1 VTQIAVSSFAEQGL
15 RPCRNLSVAVLVRFM
30 RLRRFI
36 IALCGLILAFCL
48 RAAAAPLESPSALA
62 VTDSAAVRLDKGVE
76 FFRSTEYLSLF
87 RSLTPRAI
95 FAAESRWKTD
105 WQTPERGTDR
115 IRQDGRWYAGA
126 ERSLRSDIAL
136 WIAASGEHFDD
147 RPRRIAS
154 RSLPSGDLTP
164 RSPELTQSPLSS
176 LSQATTA
183 VRILRT
189 AAGVTATPWTPLTLR
204 VGAGPMEDRR
214 IGSVRSGMGIWSD
227 ARIERWELSGFDQS
241 LALGYNRETP
251 RDHRNEDLAASYSLF
266 RDFYEGNS
274 NRAEISAGWIGRDL
288 DLSPVGQTARREE
301 RRYAIRDVFTFGVTR
316 GMRVELSGDVLSE
329 KTEQTQPGVAPA
341 SLEENQA
348 GFQTGLD
355 WERGRAVG
363 RIETGIRGVSQTI
376 RGEILQGR
384 KTHLTT
390 QVRVPALW
398 RSQAVLRFG
407 VEKYALDTRSESNY
421 DDRDELRYVGEV
433 GWGKTIS
440 PALRAES
447 FAVVHL
453 DHLVYLFRQNSANNR
468 WSRFFL
474 LGTALRHRPARAFQQ
489 TFRASVSATY
499 HDYDFETDP
508 RTARSTVY
516 RRLVLS
522 DSAAVRLTD
531 QWSFVGRLGWQEEE
545 FGRLYWDAFEEER
558 SDRIRSLSGALE
570 IVLELRSS
578 FLAGAGALWDSRLG
592 ERFPES
598 DGGAITIF
606 QDLRSYGPTLRL
618 AYLARK
624 SLTFSLQSRALRQ
637 SQLER
642 EDRWILSGEAMGGV
656 TW

>member
-1 VTQIAVSSFAEQGL
+1 ME
-15 RPCRNLSVAVLVRFM
+15 
-30 RLRRFI
+30 LRRHAA
-36 IALCGLILAFCL
+36 ALCGFALAFCF
-48 RAAAAPLESPSALA
+48 RAVAAPLQSPSALT

-87 RSLTPRAI
+87 RSLAPRAI
-95 FAAESRWKTD
+95 LAAESRWKTD

-115 IRQDGRWYAGA
+115 IRQDGRWYVGA
-126 ERSLRSDIAL
+126 ERGVRSDVAL
-136 WIAASGEHFDD
+136 WFAASGEHFDD
-147 RPRRIAS
+147 RPRRTAS
-154 RSLPSGDLTP
+154 RPLPSRELTP
-164 RSPELTQSPLSS
+164 RSPQLTQSPLSS

-183 VRILRT
+183 VRILRS
-189 AAGVTATPWTPLTLR
+189 AAGVTATPWSPLALR

-227 ARIERWELSGFDQS
+227 ARVSHWELSGFDQS

-251 RDHRNEDLAASYSLF
+251 RDHRNEDLSARYSLF
-266 RDFYEGNS
+266 RDFDEENS
-274 NRAEISAGWIGRDL
+274 NRTEISAGWIGRDL
-288 DLSPVGQTARREE
+288 DLSSVGKTARREE

-316 GMRVELSGDVLSE
+316 GVRVELSGDLLGE
-329 KTEQTQPGVAPA
+329 KTEQTQPGVASA

-355 WERGRAVG
+355 LERGRTVG
-363 RIETGIRGVSQTI
+363 RIEMGIRGVSQTI

-384 KTHLTT
+384 KTHLTA
-390 QVRVPALW
+390 QFRVPAPW
-398 RSQAVLRFG
+398 RSQAALRFG

-421 DDRDELRYVGEV
+421 DDRDELRYVSEV
-433 GWGKTIS
+433 GWGKALS

-474 LGTALRHRPARAFQQ
+474 LGTALRHRPVRAVHQ

-508 RTARSTVY
+508 RTTRSTVY
-516 RRLVLS
+516 RQLVLS
-522 DSAAVRLTD
+522 DSAAVRLD
-531 QWSFVGRLGWQEEE
+531 DHWSLVGRLGWQEEE
-545 FGRLYWDAFEEER
+545 FGRLYWSTFEEER

-570 IVLELRSS
+570 IVLELRAP

-598 DGGAITIF
+598 DGGEITIF

-624 SLTFSLQSRALRQ
+624 SFTVSLQSRALRQ
-637 SQLER
+637 SQLNR
-642 EDRWILSGEAMGGV
+642 DDRWIISGEAVGGV